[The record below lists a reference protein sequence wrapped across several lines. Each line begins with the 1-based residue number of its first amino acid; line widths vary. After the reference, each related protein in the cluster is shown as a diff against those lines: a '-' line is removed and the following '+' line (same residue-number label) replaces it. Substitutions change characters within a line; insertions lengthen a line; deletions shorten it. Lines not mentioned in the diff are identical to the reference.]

1 MRVSI
6 HDHRDLAHLLHT
18 ELVIVPGDHS
28 SYIEEEPDALLAKV
42 TEFRDPPTPDAGA

>member
-1 MRVSI
+1 M
-6 HDHRDLAHLLHT
+6 HT

-42 TEFRDPPTPDAGA
+42 TEFRDTPAPDAGA